1 MGEIT
6 EKCPFCHKQFT
17 SKDNVP
23 IQVNYGTEED
33 KIGWLLVCDECRFK
47 VEFAHEVN
55 YKYINELIN
64 RWRKMLSE
72 ERLTELKES
81 RKGTFMD
88 GVEYSINKVI
98 TDMQQ
103 LMYPT
108 VNSPQQEN
116 FNDLPF

>member
-1 MGEIT
+1 
-6 EKCPFCHKQFT
+6 
-17 SKDNVP
+17 
-23 IQVNYGTEED
+23 
-33 KIGWLLVCDECRFK
+33 
-47 VEFAHEVN
+47 
-55 YKYINELIN
+55 
-64 RWRKMLSE
+64 MLSE